1 MIGAVIG
8 LLLPAVATWL
18 WILALRLHRAIGSR
32 AITVAVAVG
41 TGIGLSSVSTMWLM
55 ALGVVI
61 GPRFMAADA
70 LLWTAIGAAAWWR
83 LRRDG
88 LAREWRA
95 EAPVSESLRRLTT
108 ADWLVRALFGV
119 VAVVAVVTAVAEY
132 AAAPHGQWDA
142 WAVWNQKARFIFR
155 GGDEWTAVLAIDWS
169 NPSHPLLVST
179 TVARLWAY
187 AGAELTMVPA
197 MLGMVFGV
205 AIVAAVMGALDVHRA
220 RAWIAG
226 SVLLAPGTFVQQVAS
241 QQADVPFAFFMVTTL
256 IVLRAD
262 RIASCFETRD
272 GRAPLFLA
280 GTLVSLA
287 AWTKNEGA
295 LLVVASALFVAW
307 MAIRGGQSRRIG
319 WWVVGALPAL
329 LTLVWFKLF
338 VAPVPPPYLSEAL
351 TFATFAERLFG
362 SERRAIVDA
371 LIWQRV
377 SVWGGPLATGVV
389 PLGLLVVGCAA
400 VTRTGRSARVMLTA
414 VGLML
419 VGYYGIYLLTQFD
432 VEWLI
437 STTFDRL
444 MVQIWPVLVLAAFLT
459 DDEPDTSRVRGAP
472 GLNGPE
478 TRARSG
484 EPRNV
489 RYDGDC

>member
-1 MIGAVIG
+1 MGAVVG
-8 LLLPAVATWL
+8 LLLPAVAAWL
-18 WILALRLHRAIGSR
+18 WILALQLHRAIGSR
-32 AITVAVAVG
+32 GIIVAVAVG
-41 TGIGLSSVSTMWLM
+41 AGLGLSSVSTMWLM

-61 GPRFMAADA
+61 GPWFVTADA
-70 LLWTAIGAAAWWR
+70 LLWIAIGAAAWWR

-95 EAPVSESLRRLTT
+95 KAPVSDSLRRLTT
-108 ADWLVRALFGV
+108 TDWLVRALFGV
-119 VAVVAVVTAVAEY
+119 IAVVAVGTAVAEY
-132 AAAPHGQWDA
+132 VAAPHGQWDA
-142 WAVWNQKARFIFR
+142 WAIWNQKARFLFR

-179 TVARLWAY
+179 AVARLWAY
-187 AGAELTMVPA
+187 AGAELTIVPA
-197 MLGMVFGV
+197 MLGMVFGA
-205 AIVAAVMGALDVHRA
+205 AIVAAVMGALDVRRT

-262 RIASCFETRD
+262 RIASWLESRD
-272 GRAPLFLA
+272 GRGPLLLA

-295 LLVVASALFVAW
+295 LLVVASALFVTW
-307 MAIRGGQSRRIG
+307 MVIRGGRSRRMT
-319 WWVVGALPAL
+319 WWVVGAAPVL

-338 VAPVPPPYLSEAL
+338 VAPVPPPYLSEAP

-362 SERRAIVDA
+362 PERRAMVDA

-377 SVWGGPLATGVV
+377 SAWGGPLATGVV
-389 PLGLLVVGCAA
+389 PLGLLAVALTA

-414 VGLML
+414 VGIML
-419 VGYYGIYLLTQFD
+419 VGYYGIYLLTQLD
-432 VEWLI
+432 VEWLV

-459 DDEPDTSRVRGAP
+459 DDEPDAG
-472 GLNGPE
+472 
-478 TRARSG
+478 
-484 EPRNV
+484 
-489 RYDGDC
+489 